1 MRINPVGKVLKNSV
15 LKGAAGRNAAGALNR
30 GVEVAG
36 QVGASASE
44 FLRVRR
50 DPAEVARRRHRAAV
64 RRSNIWGAGSAIGI
78 AAGAALAVDVA
89 RSGVTASAVFSV
101 VLVAALI
108 VWCVLG
114 FIRSITDL
122 RLRNRAVKALPPPQP
137 ARRTVSPQIRSDVGR
152 LDMFS
157 DGLRDL
163 LSMLPIDAAGGLSTV
178 RLEVIVS
185 ADEAELLLRRQAQE
199 YTLLRKT
206 SGGAPHDARPAL
218 DVAASSLAGQIHT
231 GVLHYGQL
239 IAAATDT
246 VAASAELHAA
256 VADVQPATD
265 RLRALAMGM
274 REIAEHAHPHQA
286 RPTEG

>member
-1 MRINPVGKVLKNSV
+1 MHINPMARVLKNSV

-50 DPAEVARRRHRAAV
+50 DPAEVARRRRRAAV

-78 AAGAALAVDVA
+78 AAGAALTVNVVDH
-89 RSGVTASAVFSV
+89 GVTASSVFSL
-101 VLVAALI
+101 VLVVALI
-108 VWCVLG
+108 VWCLLG
-114 FIRSITDL
+114 LARSATDL

-137 ARRTVSPQIRSDVGR
+137 ARRTVAPQIRSDVGR
-152 LDMFS
+152 LDLFS

-163 LSMLPIDAAGGLSTV
+163 LSMLPIDAADGLSTV
-178 RLEVIVS
+178 RLDVIAS
-185 ADEAELLLRRQAQE
+185 ADEAERLLRRQAQE

-206 SGGAPHDARPAL
+206 AGSAPRQARPAL
-218 DVAASSLAGQIHT
+218 DGTAASMAGQIHA
-231 GVLHYGQL
+231 GVLQYGQL
-239 IAAATDT
+239 VAAATDT
-246 VAASAELHAA
+246 VAASAALQAA
-256 VADVQPATD
+256 VADLQPATD

-274 REIAEHAHPHQA
+274 REIAEHA
-286 RPTEG
+286 RPPQGPTG